1 MPPGHLHP
9 DSHSG
14 PACMLCI
21 THSVVAAV
29 AIERRSP
36 SLVCAGFCDRLCGRR
51 VPSAATAIPA
61 SKPSPVGS
69 LLYQA
74 FFVCMCVCLGF
85 FTNTK
90 QRRDRFVAKNPAAAA
105 FSETP
110 SSWRRRAYVNVH
122 PLGRRAFLESRRL
135 YSCATAQIDDL
146 RWCSSPFSVCPF
158 VLLFVPRTKLLF
170 LDLDKTSPKEN
181 G

>member
-1 MPPGHLHP
+1 MY
-9 DSHSG
+9 
-14 PACMLCI
+14 
-21 THSVVAAV
+21 
-29 AIERRSP
+29 
-36 SLVCAGFCDRLCGRR
+36 VCVFGFFYEHE
-51 VPSAATAIPA
+51 AAT
-61 SKPSPVGS
+61 GS
-69 LLYQA
+69 L
-74 FFVCMCVCLGF
+74 CREKSRRRGF
-85 FTNTK
+85 L
-90 QRRDRFVAKNPAAAA
+90 
-105 FSETP
+105 ETP

-135 YSCATAQIDDL
+135 YSCATAEIDDL